1 MPSLPPPVP
10 RDSAP
15 IMPPQTGAPGKDKPM
30 APTPE
35 TSKQLTGGD
44 AAKAFGAFAGL
55 GGIFMLLPL
64 LFTIVFHLGAGYLSY
79 QKHQSAGWAFLS
91 FLFAVFYYPYYAFT
105 SSSPAAPQAMYGGLR
120 KLLGVR
126 RR

>member
-1 MPSLPPPVP
+1 
-10 RDSAP
+10 
-15 IMPPQTGAPGKDKPM
+15 M

-55 GGIFMLLPL
+55 GGIFMLLPV
-64 LFTIVFHLGAGYLSY
+64 LFTIVFHIGAGYLSY
-79 QKHQSAGWAFLS
+79 QKYQSAGWAFLA

-120 KLLGVR
+120 KLLGR